1 VSLWAGLCLR
11 KAGMMGRAD
20 FEDGLD
26 MLYILAVSLIV
37 VLVDSLLQEFA
48 GGYGVPH
55 RCFIIS
61 INDNIL
67 TYF

>member
-1 VSLWAGLCLR
+1 
-11 KAGMMGRAD
+11 MGRAD